1 MMMRIAASSPQ
12 VETLHPNF
20 FTLQNIPSTPGFWR
34 LAAMAGCLLA
44 SFFFSACEFAVIR
57 LDRLAL
63 KEEAESGS
71 RSARLLSS
79 FLSDTGRFLS
89 SLSVGNTVAN
99 LLLSSLV
106 AISFAPSIAHIVE
119 KVVPGAQNPA
129 SFEAPGAALLTL
141 VLSYVVLVFG
151 EIAPKQF
158 ALARGDAFA
167 RKAAPTLR
175 LWAALIS
182 PAVFLVSGG
191 AKLLLKAVGVKAP
204 MVDATPVSEEQIM
217 RQVEWGEEHG
227 SIETDEKEMI
237 ENVFELKDLTAE
249 DVMVHRKDV
258 VALPTDVTWS
268 EVRDAIRRNGVSR
281 IPIYRGSID
290 TIEGIL
296 NSRDFLLRS
305 TDSKNFSITPLLR
318 KAMFVP
324 ETVKADILLKRMQK
338 RKQSMAIVI
347 DDHGGTSG
355 IVTIED
361 LVEQV
366 VGELY
371 DEYDKDE
378 DVIRIEKIGEGRW
391 RIPGE
396 AELDDVS
403 ETVGEELAEG
413 EYTTLG
419 GWLFERLASIPA
431 QGAVVD
437 VPELGLKMKVE
448 KMDGHRI
455 DSVLVVRS
463 GASTPSEPAQSN
475 N

>member
-1 MMMRIAASSPQ
+1 M
-12 VETLHPNF
+12 
-20 FTLQNIPSTPGFWR
+20 
-34 LAAMAGCLLA
+34 
-44 SFFFSACEFAVIR
+44 IR

-71 RSARLLSS
+71 RSARILSS

-89 SLSVGNTVAN
+89 CLSVGNTVAN
-99 LLLSSLV
+99 LLLSSLA
-106 AISFAPSIAHIVE
+106 AISFAPPLARWISAALPGDQDLAAVE
-119 KVVPGAQNPA
+119 TA
-129 SFEAPGAALLTL
+129 SAALLTL
-141 VLSYVVLVFG
+141 ALSYAVLVVG

-158 ALARGDAFA
+158 ALARGDALA
-167 RKAAPTLR
+167 RRAARPLR
-175 LWAALIS
+175 AWAAAVA
-182 PAVFLVSGG
+182 PAVFLVNGG
-191 AKLLLKAVGVKAP
+191 AKLLLRVFGVKAP
-204 MVDATPVSEEQIM
+204 LADAVPVSEEQIM

-227 SIETDEKEMI
+227 AIETDEKEMI

-258 VALPTDVTWS
+258 VALPTDATWGGI
-268 EVRDAIRRNGVSR
+268 RDTIRRTGVSR
-281 IPIYRGSID
+281 IPIYRGSVD

-305 TDSKNFSITPLLR
+305 TDSKNFSIAPLLR

-324 ETVKADILLKRMQK
+324 ETVKADLLLKRMQK

-355 IVTIED
+355 IVTVED

-378 DVIRIEKIGEGRW
+378 DVVRIEKTGEGRW
-391 RIPGE
+391 RVPGE

-403 ETVGEELAEG
+403 EEIGVELPEG

-419 GWLFERLASIPA
+419 GWLFERLASVPA

-437 VPELGLKMKVE
+437 VPEFGLVMKVE

-455 DSVLVVRS
+455 DSVLVSR
-463 GASTPSEPAQSN
+463 TPAPAQPPSGGA
-475 N
+475 

>member
-1 MMMRIAASSPQ
+1 
-12 VETLHPNF
+12 
-20 FTLQNIPSTPGFWR
+20 
-34 LAAMAGCLLA
+34 MAGALLA

-71 RSARLLSS
+71 RPARILSA

-99 LLLSSLV
+99 LLLSSLA
-106 AISFAPSIAHIVE
+106 AITFAPPLSRLLE
-119 KVVPGAQNPA
+119 KAVPGEQSAA
-129 SFEAPGAALLTL
+129 AFEAGAAALLTL
-141 VLSYVVLVFG
+141 LLSYAVLVFG

-158 ALARGDAFA
+158 ALARGDAIS
-167 RKAAPTLR
+167 RRAAGALR
-175 LWAALIS
+175 AWASFTA
-182 PAVFLVSGG
+182 PAVFLVNGG
-191 AKLLLKAVGVKAP
+191 AKLLLRAVGVKAP
-204 MVDATPVSEEQIM
+204 IADAAPVSEEQIM

-237 ENVFELKDLTAE
+237 ENVFELKDLMAE

-268 EVRDAIRRNGVSR
+268 EVRDTIRRTGVSR
-281 IPIYRGSID
+281 IPIFRGSID
-290 TIEGIL
+290 TVEGIL

-305 TDSKNFSITPLLR
+305 TDSKNFSIAPLLR

-324 ETVKADILLKRMQK
+324 ETVKADLLLKRMQK

-355 IVTIED
+355 IVTVED

-378 DVIRIEKIGEGRW
+378 DEIRIEKLAPDRW
-391 RIPGE
+391 RVPGE

-403 ETVGEELAEG
+403 EALGVELSEG

-419 GWLFERLASIPA
+419 GWLFERLASVPA
-431 QGAVVD
+431 QGAVVN

-455 DSVLVVRS
+455 DSVIVSR
-463 GASTPSEPAQSN
+463 APAQERE
-475 N
+475 

>member
-1 MMMRIAASSPQ
+1 MSSSTSLWRI
-12 VETLHPNF
+12 
-20 FTLQNIPSTPGFWR
+20 
-34 LAAMAGCLLA
+34 AAMAGALLA

-71 RSARLLSS
+71 RPARTLSA
-79 FLSDTGRFLS
+79 FLADTGRFLS

-99 LLLSSLV
+99 LLLSSFA
-106 AISFAPSIAHIVE
+106 AITFAPPIARRLAAALPGEPDLAAVE
-119 KVVPGAQNPA
+119 TA
-129 SFEAPGAALLTL
+129 SAALLTL
-141 VLSYVVLVFG
+141 LLSYAVLVFG

-158 ALARGDAFA
+158 ALARGEGFA
-167 RKAAPTLR
+167 HKAAGAMR
-175 LWAALIS
+175 AWAAIVS

-191 AKLLLKAVGVKAP
+191 AKLLLKLFGVRAP
-204 MVDATPVSEEQIM
+204 MADAAPVSEEQIL

-258 VALPTDVTWS
+258 VALPTDATWGGI
-268 EVRDAIRRNGVSR
+268 RDTIRRTGVSR
-281 IPIYRGSID
+281 IPIYRGSVD

-305 TDSKNFSITPLLR
+305 TDSKNFSIAPLLR

-324 ETVKADILLKRMQK
+324 ETVKADLLLKRMQK

-355 IVTIED
+355 IVTVED

-371 DEYDKDE
+371 DEYDKEE
-378 DVIRIEKIGEGRW
+378 DVIRIEKLGEGRW
-391 RIPGE
+391 RVPGE

-403 ETVGEELAEG
+403 EAVGAELEEG

-419 GWLFERLASIPA
+419 GWLFERLASVPA

-437 VPELGLKMKVE
+437 VPELGLQMKIE

-455 DSVLVVRS
+455 DSVLVSR
-463 GASTPSEPAQSN
+463 ASDPSDPAPQP
-475 N
+475 